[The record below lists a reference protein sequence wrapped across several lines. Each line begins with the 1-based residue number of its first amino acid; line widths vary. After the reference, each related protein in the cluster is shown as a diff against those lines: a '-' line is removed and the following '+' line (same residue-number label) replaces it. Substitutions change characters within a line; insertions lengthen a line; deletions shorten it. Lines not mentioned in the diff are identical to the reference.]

1 LKVKLIKDLGRMLPR
16 SCHPFRLKSL
26 SLSSILAGLGAIAL
40 SLPTA
45 AAERVILKY
54 SILRESI
61 SVAELSTLAKT
72 GEASDSLKAYL
83 IMVNKRPEDLQ
94 RVLAYKVNVDPVFL
108 SKMLNSFPGEFML
121 EQIGIAIHTPSQKS
135 DKQALRGAI
144 VTSAMSDGNLSLIE
158 VLQNYP
164 TEEVHVEGDRLVEL
178 YSQLKGMMDGLSRL
192 QF

>member
-1 LKVKLIKDLGRMLPR
+1 MRCRPR
-16 SCHPFRLKSL
+16 QLLHLTSL
-26 SLSSILAGLGAIAL
+26 SISSILASLGAIAL
-40 SLPTA
+40 TLPSA

-54 SILRESI
+54 SILRAPL
-61 SVAELSTLAKT
+61 SVAELDTLAKT
-72 GEASDSLKAYL
+72 GEASPALKSYL
-83 IMVNKRPEDLQ
+83 ALVNKKPEELQ
-94 RVLAYKVNVDPVFL
+94 RVLAYKVSVDPVFL

-121 EQIGIAIHTPSQKS
+121 EQIGTAIHTPSQRA

-144 VTSAMSDGNLSLIE
+144 VTSAISDGNLSLIE

-178 YSQLKGMMDGLSRL
+178 YTQLKGMVDGLSRL

>member
-1 LKVKLIKDLGRMLPR
+1 MTLP
-16 SCHPFRLKSL
+16 
-26 SLSSILAGLGAIAL
+26 AV
-40 SLPTA
+40 

-54 SILRESI
+54 SILRESL
-61 SVAELSTLAKT
+61 SVAELTTLSKT
-72 GEASDSLKAYL
+72 GEASLSLKTYL
-83 IMVNKRPEDLQ
+83 AMVNKKPEDLQ
-94 RVLAYKVNVDPVFL
+94 RVLAYKVNVDPIFL

-121 EQIGIAIHTPSQKS
+121 EQIGIAIHTPSAKA

-178 YSQLKGMMDGLSRL
+178 YGQLKGMMDGLSRL